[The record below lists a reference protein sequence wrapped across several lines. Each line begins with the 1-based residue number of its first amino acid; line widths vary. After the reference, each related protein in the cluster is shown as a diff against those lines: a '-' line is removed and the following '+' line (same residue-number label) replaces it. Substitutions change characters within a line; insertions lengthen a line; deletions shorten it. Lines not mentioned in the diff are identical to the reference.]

1 MIRLEHVLNLMHEHA
16 LAGRP
21 ALMHAQILVG
31 IELAAPAKHADLDV
45 AVKHDAAAAV
55 LERRGLAYGNFGH
68 AGIRSQASI
77 VVLRSKLA
85 YAPCSSVTGGC
96 DKSRTLTHEHE
107 EAPFCPHRT

>member
-1 MIRLEHVLNLMHEHA
+1 RRKHVLDLMHEHA

-21 ALMHAQILVG
+21 ALMHAQILVR

-55 LERRGLAYGNFGH
+55 LEGRGLAHGHFCH
-68 AGIRSQASI
+68 AGIRSQAPI

-96 DKSRTLTHEHE
+96 DKSRALSEEHE
-107 EAPFCPHRT
+107 ETPFFSHRT